1 MQDEQTDALIV
12 GAGPGGLAAA
22 IELADQGVEPLVL
35 ERRPRLSR
43 HPRTTALTAEAMRLM
58 SRWGVSDEVCRH
70 GSPSG
75 PALSGETGVAGS
87 ELPLLSPDE
96 QVWTCPQGRLEE
108 ILSIRALAGGA
119 EVRYGTQLIG
129 LCETAGAVTATAA
142 TTDGV
147 AAGIRA
153 RYVVGADGT
162 YPGPDLSLALQD
174 GAAAGAAIAH
184 ALARGD
190 EPAELAGYRPQE
202 RVPAAGRPE
211 PAQPRTREL
220 LRG

>member
-1 MQDEQTDALIV
+1 M
-12 GAGPGGLAAA
+12 
-22 IELADQGVEPLVL
+22 
-35 ERRPRLSR
+35 
-43 HPRTTALTAEAMRLM
+43 
-58 SRWGVSDEVCRH
+58 
-70 GSPSG
+70 
-75 PALSGETGVAGS
+75 AGS
-87 ELPLLSPDE
+87 ELPLLSPEE

-147 AAGIRA
+147 AGGIRA

-190 EPAELAGYRPQE
+190 EPAELAGYRPQK

-211 PAQPRTREL
+211 PAQPLTREL